1 MIFRTRLLV
10 PGSSWDP
17 ASLSLSPDPP
27 EGAEVLARHRTGWT
41 AKLDIPP
48 FGASV
53 LKVYHYPG
61 LETLRGAFRNT
72 FLAPSRAAR
81 EAETLL
87 WLRRMD
93 LGAPEPIAFGEERLL
108 GWLRRAWILTRFLDA
123 SDLEALVRRGLPGG
137 PSPARALGAWLGKAH
152 ALGLEDR
159 IHRTGY
165 VGPAGVSAAL
175 LAADLC
181 LLPYRDGVSFR
192 RGTLHACLTHGRAI
206 VTTQPALDLPRVRDG
221 ENMLLVPPRDHSAM
235 ADAVM
240 RLVTDPALRARL
252 EAGASALAAEFSWEH
267 IARRTAALFGR
278 LT

>member
-1 MIFRTRLLV
+1 M
-10 PGSSWDP
+10 
-17 ASLSLSPDPP
+17 
-27 EGAEVLARHRTGWT
+27 
-41 AKLDIPP
+41 DIPP

-159 IHRTGY
+159 NPHFRNFLARPGPEGGWEIFKVDSPKARVHP
-165 VGPAGVSAAL
+165 GPAPRKARARDLAL
-175 LAADLC
+175 LQ
-181 LLPYRDGVSFR
+181 V
-192 RGTLHACLTHGRAI
+192 
-206 VTTQPALDLPRVRDG
+206 
-221 ENMLLVPPRDHSAM
+221 E
-235 ADAVM
+235 
-240 RLVTDPALRARL
+240 
-252 EAGASALAAEFSWEH
+252 
-267 IARRTAALFGR
+267 ARRFGITSPDR
-278 LT
+278 RIFLLAYREVWGSTSKRKVTGPSFTR